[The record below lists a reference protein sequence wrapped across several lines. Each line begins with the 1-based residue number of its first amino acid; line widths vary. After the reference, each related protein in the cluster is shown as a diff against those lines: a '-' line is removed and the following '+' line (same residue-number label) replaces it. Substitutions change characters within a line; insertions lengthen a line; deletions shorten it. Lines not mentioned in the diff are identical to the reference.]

1 MNFDEY
7 ERSGMARYEGLAE
20 VVASILNAAISQHGN
35 LFPQQIQHRA
45 KSPTSL
51 RRKLAKAGVPEG
63 APIEPHAKDLAGA
76 RVIFYTN
83 DHVDRFQQSR
93 LLSENFEIDWD
104 RTKFHHPTTDNPEA
118 TELFMSS
125 NYVVRLKNERAA
137 LPEYARFADLWCE
150 VQVQTTLNHAW
161 AEMAHDTI
169 YKKPELQ
176 GFGARLMEGIE
187 ARMKAIMRDYLAP
200 AGYAFQKVASDFDRL
215 SRGQA
220 LFERDLATEIEAAE
234 DNNQLHETLQK
245 FRTSVLPH
253 FDDHEA
259 AAGDIVA
266 SAVRAVE
273 RSRTLPARA
282 RQTPF
287 GDLSPRTSADV
298 ATVAAG
304 IMKELRF
311 LDIEGTFDTIC
322 DLFLTATDEKEREC
336 WIKLADG
343 LAEHNLEVW
352 KRAGPVV
359 QWVLMERV
367 QALTPEK
374 RLALKPVLLTVAR
387 RSLSAELSGTTSS
400 FDTITIHQGAVTPS
414 DALRTLRQQALE
426 LLFAYGEAAETEEQ
440 RVEIIDVMKVGM
452 AMPSPRRQSDT
463 ALATIIYDNAAI
475 IITHYTRQVPLW
487 SYELRQSVEHDLLW
501 KYRHHGGS
509 PPANLTNEATE
520 TARAAMVAAIFMFR
534 DAVNDDPGFT
544 TYKLLVGF
552 ESVFPPAWDDR
563 EFGYEQEEAYRKDQ
577 IKILIDEIAEENAD
591 HWLGVIR
598 RCAATKSNDLATFPT
613 FASFLEQ
620 LSAAKPAL
628 ILSYFPQFNE
638 RIATFLTPFYR
649 GLSRTPVWDD
659 AVAVLDDW
667 IAQGRFLSSV
677 SFVCGTVEQVDLQL
691 LEATLSRAIEM
702 QDDNAVLNCIHSIAL
717 RDSNE
722 SARQLKSLFMRAI
735 DYLIA
740 RKEARWVHYW
750 NHRKPT
756 AMLARLSKRETVKV
770 LGSLVTYERVGCRLE
785 WFLADVATSR
795 PQEVI
800 DYFGR
805 RIALYFKRD
814 YGRAY
819 EDIPYD
825 LHRLNEP
832 LADAA
837 QALVTTARSWFSKE
851 PDMFSYHG
859 GKLIEV
865 VFPSFSSDLQ
875 QALSAYVGT
884 GNPQDTRFVIEVMR
898 AYSGEAFLQP
908 LAKDIVASLPA
919 DDDMLDLVEI
929 ALEPSGVTSGEF
941 GRVNRLVA
949 HRESILGWSDDER
962 EAVSAFS
969 ARYARQLENRIRTER
984 QRAEE
989 SSALRRLEW
998 DRPGQGDDPESD
1010 ATDETDEPDDGQD

>member
-1 MNFDEY
+1 MTFDEY
-7 ERSGMARYEGLAE
+7 ERSGIARYEGLAE
-20 VVASILNAAISQHGN
+20 VVASILRAAIVQHGN
-35 LFPQQIQHRA
+35 FHPQQIQHRA

-51 RRKLAKAGVPEG
+51 KRKLEKAGAAADG
-63 APIEPHAKDLAGA
+63 PIEPHAKDLAGA

-83 DHVDRFQQSR
+83 DHVERFQQSR

-104 RTKFHHPTTDNPEA
+104 RTKFHHPATDNPEA

-125 NYVVRLKNERAA
+125 NYVVRLKPERAA
-137 LPEYARFADLWCE
+137 LPEYARLADLWCE

-220 LFERDLATEIEAAE
+220 LFERDLAAEIEAAE

-266 SAVRAVE
+266 AAVRAVE

-298 ATVAAG
+298 ATVAAA

-336 WIKLADG
+336 WVKLADG

-352 KRAGPVV
+352 KLAGPVV

-367 QALTPEK
+367 QALTPQK

-400 FDTITIHQGAVTPS
+400 FDTITLHQGAVTPS

-426 LLFAYGEAAETEEQ
+426 LLFAYDEAAETEEQ
-440 RVEIIDVMKVGM
+440 RAEIIKVMKVGM
-452 AMPSPRRQSDT
+452 SMPSPRRQFDP
-463 ALATIIYDNAAI
+463 ALAAIIYGNAAT
-475 IITHYTRQVPLW
+475 IITHYIEQVPRW
-487 SYELRQSVEHDLLW
+487 SYEQQQTIEHRLLW
-501 KYRHHGGS
+501 KYRHHGE
-509 PPANLTNEATE
+509 PLADDPANAEAE
-520 TARAAMVAAIFMFR
+520 EARTSMIAAILAFR
-534 DAVNDDPGFT
+534 DRVNADNGFT

-552 ESVFPPAWDDR
+552 ESVFPPAWENR
-563 EFGYEQEEAYRKDQ
+563 EFDHDEEEAYRQ
-577 IKILIDEIAEENAD
+577 EAIGRLVEEIDATNAD
-591 HWLGVIR
+591 HWLAIIK
-598 RCAATKSNDLATFPT
+598 RCAATESNDLATFPT
-613 FASFLEQ
+613 FATFLEQ
-620 LSAAKPAL
+620 LSAAKPEL
-628 ILSYFPQFNE
+628 ILTYFPQFND
-638 RIATFLTPFYR
+638 RIASFLTPFYR
-649 GLSRTPVWDD
+649 GLSRTPAWDD
-659 AVAVLDDW
+659 AVAVLEDW

-677 SFVCGTVEQVDLQL
+677 AFVCGTVEKLDLRL
-691 LEATLSRAIEM
+691 LESAMNRALEM
-702 QDDNAVLNCIHSIAL
+702 QDDNAVLTCIHSVAL
-717 RDSNE
+717 RDSEE
-722 SARQLKSLFMRAI
+722 SARQLKPLFLRAV
-735 DYLIA
+735 DYLIE
-740 RKEARWVHYW
+740 RREARWVHYW
-750 NHRKPT
+750 NHRQPA
-756 AMLARLSKRETVKV
+756 AMLARLTKREIVKV
-770 LGSLVTYERVGCRLE
+770 LGSLVAYERVGSRLE
-785 WFLADVATSR
+785 WFLADVAKTR

-814 YGRAY
+814 YGRDY

-832 LADAA
+832 LANAA
-837 QALVTTARSWFSKE
+837 KALVTTARSWFSKE
-851 PDMFSYHG
+851 PDLFSYHG

-865 VFPSFSSDLQ
+865 VFPSFSPDLQ

-884 GNPQDTRFVIEVMR
+884 GDPQNTRFVIEVMR
-898 AYSGEAFLQP
+898 AYSGEAFLQS
-908 LAKDIVASLPA
+908 LAKDIVATLPP

-929 ALEPSGVTSGEF
+929 SLEPSGVTSGEF

-949 HRESILGWSDDER
+949 HRESILGWADDER
-962 EAVSAFS
+962 ETVSAFS
-969 ARYARQLENRIRTER
+969 ARYSRQLENRIRTER

-998 DRPGQGDDPESD
+998 DRLREPNDSESD
-1010 ATDETDEPDDGQD
+1010 TTYDNDEPDNGRD